1 VTDAGRVHAEASV
14 LAYQQLRDHLNRVRA
29 LAVRGDIRSARRVAG
44 DVVSDLDEIER
55 LRDEGAADADAEAVS
70 AEINEAD

>member
-1 VTDAGRVHAEASV
+1 MSDAARIHAEASV

-55 LRDEGAADADAEAVS
+55 LRDEAGTE
-70 AEINEAD
+70 EEL

>member
-1 VTDAGRVHAEASV
+1 MTDTARIHAEASV

-44 DVVSDLDEIER
+44 DVVSDLDEIQR
-55 LRDEGAADADAEAVS
+55 LRDEGAVIADAEAAV
-70 AEINEAD
+70 AAKLEEL